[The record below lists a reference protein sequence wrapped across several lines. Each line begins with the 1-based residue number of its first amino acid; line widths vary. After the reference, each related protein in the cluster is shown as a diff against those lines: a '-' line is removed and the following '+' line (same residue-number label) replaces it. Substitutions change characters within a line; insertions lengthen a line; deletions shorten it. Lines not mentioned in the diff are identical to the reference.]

1 MALLKNGE
9 ILLANRSF
17 CSFHAFWKM
26 SQAGIDALMRL
37 NGVRKVDFR
46 DGGKRSHDARRFL

>member
-9 ILLANRSF
+9 ILLADRGF

-26 SQAGIDALMRL
+26 SQVGVDALMRL
-37 NGVRKVDFR
+37 NGVRNEAAPKIRPVS
-46 DGGKRSHDARRFL
+46 G